1 MKEFFG
7 KIFNRFSI
15 TAILILIQ
23 AGWYVILLFALA
35 NYSSWI
41 SLAFTVMAALIALY
55 VIWRDDNPAFKVGW
69 ILLICLLPVLGG
81 TMYIFFGNKRPS
93 KAIRKKM
100 DIQEELHRGEL
111 NQELDLKGIMSTRMI
126 DTVRYIGEGGPY
138 PYPIWGHTDT
148 EYFPLG
154 EKMYEKMLED
164 LENAQHYIFME
175 YFIIS
180 EGKMID
186 TIGEILIEKADA
198 GLDVRITYDDMGS
211 IHTMPRELFAEMKA
225 HGIQFLPFNPM
236 KPILSLVYNNRNHRK
251 ITVIDG
257 YIGYSGGINIADEYI
272 NIINRFGHW
281 KDTGIRIEGD
291 AVWNFTVMFLN
302 MWNAFKKT
310 DHSYEHYKPHVWQ
323 KDKKETDGFVQPF
336 ADSPLDDENVGENVY
351 LEILS
356 QAEDYVY
363 IITPYLIIDN
373 EMKTSL
379 ELAAK
384 RGVDVRIVT
393 PGIPDKKTVYQLT
406 RSYYAPLIKV
416 GVKIYEYVPGFIHAK
431 SYIAD
436 DKIGVVGTINM
447 DYRSLYL
454 HFECGMLLIGG
465 QVLKDLKMDCI
476 DTFSKCR
483 LIEKDDCRKGFFG
496 TLYEAILR
504 VVSPLL

>member
-1 MKEFFG
+1 MKGFFG

-15 TAILILIQ
+15 TAILIMIQ
-23 AGWYVILLFALA
+23 AVWYAVLLVALA
-35 NYSSWI
+35 NYSSLI
-41 SLAFTVMAALIALY
+41 SLAFTIMAALIALY

-69 ILLICLLPVLGG
+69 ILLVCLMPVLGG

-93 KAIRKKM
+93 KVIKKKIDAQEALHKTVLKQEM
-100 DIQEELHRGEL
+100 DLTGT
-111 NQELDLKGIMSTRMI
+111 MSNRMM
-126 DTVRYIGEGGPY
+126 DTIRYIGEGGPY
-138 PYPIWGHTDT
+138 PYPVWGHTKAD
-148 EYFPLG
+148 YFPVG
-154 EKMYEKMLED
+154 EKMYEKMLID
-164 LENAQHYIFME
+164 LENAEHYIFME
-175 YFIIS
+175 YFIMS
-180 EGKMID
+180 EGKMMD
-186 TIGEILIEKADA
+186 TIGELLIQKADA
-198 GLDVRITYDDMGS
+198 GLDVRITYDDVGS
-211 IHTMPRELFAEMKA
+211 ISTIPVELFDEMKD
-225 HGIQFLPFNPM
+225 HGIQFVAFNPM

-251 ITVIDG
+251 ILVIDG
-257 YIGYSGGINIADEYI
+257 YVGYSGGINIADEYI

-281 KDTGIRIEGD
+281 KDTGVRLEGD

-310 DHSYEHYKPHVWQ
+310 DQSYERYKPFVHQ
-323 KDKKETDGFVQPF
+323 SEKIITDGLVQPF
-336 ADSPLDDENVGENVY
+336 ADSPLDNEHVGENVY

-363 IITPYLIIDN
+363 IFTPYLIIDN

-393 PGIPDKKTVYQLT
+393 PGIPDKKMVYQLT
-406 RSYYAPLIKV
+406 RSYYQPLIRA

-436 DKIGVVGTINM
+436 DRIGVVGTINM

-454 HFECGMLLIGG
+454 HFECGVLLIGG
-465 QVLKDLKMDCI
+465 QVLKDLKSDCI

-483 LIEKDDCRKGFFG
+483 LIDQDDCNNGFFK
-496 TLYEAILR
+496 TLSEAVLR